1 MANLPYQISSVNKTK
16 SLLTRPELFKKVDKF
31 NAIHRINLYP
41 LDSAIDF
48 PHTHPLDSAIH
59 LLNNRGLDYIHTHDI
74 ICKQHKLK

>member
-16 SLLTRPELFKKVDKF
+16 SLLTRPRVGKF

-59 LLNNRGLDYIHTHDI
+59 LLNNRGLDYMGDTA
-74 ICKQHKLK
+74 LT